1 MGCSRYALQAKSLI
15 CVKAQVY
22 TTHSGGVALA
32 RRPQKKQVKPIRR
45 EATPAVNHMG
55 VVKNID

>member
-1 MGCSRYALQAKSLI
+1 MGCSRHALQAKSMI
-15 CVKAQVY
+15 CVKAQIY

-45 EATPAVNHMG
+45 EATPADRDMG
-55 VVKNID
+55 VT